1 MSLLSQTDV
10 TNMRGVQVTSL
21 HDTCTL
27 RRHIVNGTDDYGMPL
42 PSYVETFNV
51 ACGFKVKKAT
61 EAMGNAQVTDIM
73 AELRLP
79 IGTEIDGLDQ
89 VTIVKRYGDSVTPII
104 FKVDGT
110 PIQGVSGIVVQLI
123 KATV

>member
-1 MSLLSQTDV
+1 
-10 TNMRGVQVTSL
+10 MRSVQAESL

-27 RRHIVNGTDDYGMPL
+27 RRHISNATDDYGL
-42 PSYVETFNV
+42 PVADHLETVNV
-51 ACGFKVKKAT
+51 PCGFKTKKVT
-61 EAMGNAQVTDIM
+61 EAMANAQVTDIV
-73 AELRLP
+73 AELRLA
-79 IGTEIDGLDQ
+79 IGTEINGLDQ
-89 VTIVKRYGDSVTPII
+89 VTITKRYGATIDPVT

>member
-1 MSLLSQTDV
+1 MPLLTETDISQ
-10 TNMRGVQVTSL
+10 MRDIQLSSL

-51 ACGFKVKKAT
+51 MCGFKVKKAT
-61 EAMGNAQVTDIM
+61 EAMGNAQVTNIM

-79 IGTEIDGLDQ
+79 IDTEINGLDQ
-89 VTIVKRYGDSVTPII
+89 VTIVKRYGDGITPIE

-110 PIQGVSGIVVQLI
+110 PIQGVSGILIQLI

>member
-1 MSLLSQTDV
+1 MK
-10 TNMRGVQVTSL
+10 SL

-27 RRHIVNGTDDYGMPL
+27 RRHISNATDDYGL
-42 PSYVETFNV
+42 PVADHLETVNV
-51 ACGFKVKKAT
+51 PCGFKPKRVT
-61 EAMGNAQVTDIM
+61 EAMGNTQVTDIM
-73 AELRLP
+73 AELRLA
-79 IGTEIDGLDQ
+79 IGTEINGLDQ
-89 VTIVKRYGDSVTPII
+89 VTITKRYGDAIDPVI

>member
-1 MSLLSQTDV
+1 M
-10 TNMRGVQVTSL
+10 MRGVQVESL

-27 RRHIVNGTDDYGMPL
+27 RRHIASATDDYGMPL

-51 ACGFKVKKAT
+51 ACGFKVKRAT
-61 EAMGNAQVTDIM
+61 EAMGNTQVTDIM
-73 AELRLP
+73 AELRLA
-79 IGTEIDGLDQ
+79 IGTEINGLDQ
-89 VTIVKRYGDSVTPII
+89 VTIVKRYGDTITPII